1 MTTCKMIFLIC
12 GRVEIRMVSG
22 SEKLV
27 LGMLD
32 SGKEPVQFKEKNE
45 IALV

>member
-1 MTTCKMIFLIC
+1 MA
-12 GRVEIRMVSG
+12 SG

-27 LGMLD
+27 PGMFG
-32 SGKEPVQFKEKNE
+32 SEKEHMQSKENNE

>member
-1 MTTCKMIFLIC
+1 MIFLIC
-12 GRVEIRMVSG
+12 GRVEIRMASG

-27 LGMLD
+27 PGMLD
-32 SGKEPVQFKEKNE
+32 SGKVQFKEKNE